1 MTGSHAALLVLIIT
15 SALVTIS
22 TSSDLVLVTGE
33 GQPSEIFQKAIS
45 MMEDRDSRAEA
56 REDRGK
62 VVRSEL
68 SRRTMPGMS
77 RRIKRKPI
85 ALRTVSS
92 ESMYNK
98 PTVPRQRIK
107 FSQRRVFSTPKQTRT
122 HSPRPFSL
130 LRNMHI
136 KRRRRKFQPQTEAPF
151 VEVNVRKN
159 CEDKTSSPE
168 KTEVINKLPSK
179 PTYQAENGTAA
190 ESSPTGFLDSDT
202 ASSSERGAKTEERER
217 EMFEEHEMKN
227 QIQDKVELIT
237 NDLTD
242 DGSQE
247 EENLIIEE
255 SSKHGTD
262 GNSAEDDSGAS
273 DEFFSEE
280 VTTLE
285 PFVAPVVTE
294 NLTN

>member
-1 MTGSHAALLVLIIT
+1 MGPHATLLVLVIT

-22 TSSDLVLVTGE
+22 TSSDLVLVNDE

-45 MMEDRDSRAEA
+45 LMEDRDSRAEA
-56 REDRGK
+56 RVERGN

-107 FSQRRVFSTPKQTRT
+107 FSQRRVFSAPKTRNY
-122 HSPRPFSL
+122 SPRPFSL

-151 VEVNVRKN
+151 VEIKARKN
-159 CEDKTSSPE
+159 CEDKISSPE
-168 KTEVINKLPSK
+168 KIEVQVINKLPSK

-190 ESSPTGFLDSDT
+190 ESSPTGFLDSNT

-227 QIQDKVELIT
+227 QTRDKVELIT
-237 NDLTD
+237 NDLTV
-242 DGSQE
+242 DGSKE

-255 SSKHGTD
+255 NSKHGID
-262 GNSAEDDSGAS
+262 GNSGEDDSGAS